1 MANQLCSQKALPTPA
16 FSRFD
21 RRDQSTVELDRD
33 TAQDTMAERPGHHPR
48 AGRGARSRLKSV
60 QPQAIAIGEL
70 IKVHMY
76 PKKKHIYIYI
86 SSEMEHHAILVSLC
100 QPPKRPF
107 KILKR
112 TSSLVTLCFQRKP
125 FYSLFF
131 FKQTR
136 LLPPQQNATIVR
148 CPFPSGSIS
157 PGH

>member
-76 PKKKHIYIYI
+76 PKKKTYIYIYI
-86 SSEMEHHAILVSLC
+86 FLPKWSTMPSLSAYAN
-100 QPPKRPF
+100 PPKD
-107 KILKR
+107 
-112 TSSLVTLCFQRKP
+112 
-125 FYSLFF
+125 
-131 FKQTR
+131 
-136 LLPPQQNATIVR
+136 
-148 CPFPSGSIS
+148 PSRS
-157 PGH
+157 